1 MVFAHIY
8 YLKIKKKKKVK
19 KKGLLGS
26 TFKGQKKTQVS
37 QQPFLGSQT
46 E

>member
-1 MVFAHIY
+1 MVFGQIY
-8 YLKIKKKKKVK
+8 YLKIKKKKVK